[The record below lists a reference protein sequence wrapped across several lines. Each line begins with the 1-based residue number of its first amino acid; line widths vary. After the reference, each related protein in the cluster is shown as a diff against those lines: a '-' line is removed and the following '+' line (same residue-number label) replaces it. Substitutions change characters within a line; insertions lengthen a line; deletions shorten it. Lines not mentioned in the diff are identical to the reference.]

1 MGDAMT
7 TRHQAGYVFAAN
19 GAFHVRYYVTQ
30 VVDGQLRRVQKSG
43 RLCSK
48 SDGTKTAKRLA
59 AAVMERVNA
68 QSGRVEQVDVSVT
81 EFWER
86 TYLPHLER
94 TTKPST
100 LNGYCKLWGQ
110 HLALQLSSFTLRT
123 YRTVDAT
130 RFLTSLAERDLCTR
144 TIAHVRS
151 LLSGLFR
158 HALRTG
164 LIETNPVRDAGSLT
178 PARTPEPTHAYTL
191 DEAES
196 IVSALIDNPQAQLI
210 FALACFLGLRPGEI
224 AGLQWSDFTGE
235 VSSETWLHVRRS
247 SWRGVVGTTKTPE
260 SVASLPVIEPVRQML
275 AAWKIS
281 AKNEWVFPSTRG
293 DCPIDVSDYGKR
305 VIRRLVEKH
314 GIVWRGLYSGR
325 RGAATV
331 VTQLTGNA
339 LAAQVILRHKNLA
352 VTTAHYVKPSR
363 EAAVNGLKLLEAKL
377 MEKTEG
383 EK

>member
-1 MGDAMT
+1 MT